1 MTNPSESVANLPLG
15 RLERVKEIRKV
26 WETEPQDF
34 TPWLAQD
41 ENIALLGETIGL
53 ELEVESTEKGVGP
66 YRADILCK
74 DTSSSLYVL
83 IENQLEA
90 TDHLHLGQLLTYAAG
105 LDAVTI
111 IWVAHH
117 FNPEHRA
124 AIDWLNKITDQAF
137 NFFALEIELWRIG
150 NSPLAPKFNVVSQPN
165 DWVVAVKGSSGQAG
179 SNTVTQQLHLDF
191 WTQFRDYM
199 EARESRVK
207 VGKPST
213 DHWKNFSVGRTGFTL
228 VAVNGMREGFSN
240 VALVLTGP
248 DAKAHYH
255 LLRENN
261 RQAVDQ
267 TFGSDVDWR
276 EMPEKKESHIA
287 IRRTS
292 FPADRDKWT
301 DLNKW
306 FAETLENMD
315 AFFRPIVKSLDTSE
329 YIPSLTEEPIPPS
342 G

>member
-1 MTNPSESVANLPLG
+1 MTNPSELG
-15 RLERVKEIRKV
+15 RLERVINIRNVWDKEA
-26 WETEPQDF
+26 QDF

-74 DTSSSLYVL
+74 DTSSSQYVL

-111 IWVAHH
+111 IWVARH

-124 AIDWLNKITDQAF
+124 AIDWLNQITDQTF

-165 DWVVAVKGSSGQAG
+165 DWIVAVKEDAVRAG
-179 SNTVTQQLHLDF
+179 SFSVTQQLHLDY
-191 WTQFRDYM
+191 WTQLRDYM
-199 EARESRVK
+199 EAKNSSVK

-213 DHWKNFSVGRTGFTL
+213 DHWKDFSVGRVGFKL
-228 VAVNGMREGFSN
+228 IAVNSMKMKGGFSY

-255 LLRENN
+255 LLEEKH
-261 RQAVDQ
+261 QAVKQ
-267 TFGSDVDWR
+267 AFGSDVDWR
-276 EMPEKKESHIA
+276 EMPERKESHIV
-287 IRRTS
+287 IRRS
-292 FPADRDKWT
+292 SSEPANRDKWT
-301 DLNKW
+301 DLNEW
-306 FAETLENMD
+306 FAETLEKMD
-315 AFFRPIVKSLDTSE
+315 GFFKPIVKSLDASE
-329 YIPSLTEEPIPPS
+329 YIPSLSEEPV
-342 G
+342 